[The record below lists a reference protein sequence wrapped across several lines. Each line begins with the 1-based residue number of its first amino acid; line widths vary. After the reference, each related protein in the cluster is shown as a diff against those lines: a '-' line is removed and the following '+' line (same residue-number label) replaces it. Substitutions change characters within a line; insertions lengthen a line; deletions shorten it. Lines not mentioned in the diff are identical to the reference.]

1 MLKVAILDDY
11 QNVSQQFVD
20 IEKLSGKYE
29 FKIFSKPFID
39 EAEAIEQLSDF
50 EALLI
55 MRERTP
61 ITKNLID
68 NLTKLKFVIT
78 SGLRNR
84 SIDLDTAKKRKII
97 VCGTEIN
104 SNPTPELTWSLIL
117 GLARNFKEEID
128 NMYQG
133 YWQTTLGVELKG
145 KILGLVGLGRVGSE
159 VAKVGKAFGMEV
171 MAWSENLNLDKCKE
185 LNVLPCSKDDLIK
198 NSDFLSIHVQGGERY
213 KDCITIKE
221 LDKMK
226 KTAFLI
232 NTSRGGVLNERDAT
246 HTLTLRKD
254 IHLVLDVF
262 EGEPRAEPALVR
274 VTHLITPHIAGYSRR
289 AKHLAARQV
298 AKALVGFFELD
309 IPQSNESA
317 DSIDQMRLELVTGK
331 PDEVWQVAL
340 QCFDLRAISDSFK
353 RGVRQGDSEGIFD
366 YLRKQCSGR
375 PEYAEYSAG
384 GQMTVQTSDYLAGL
398 GFALDRESGRS
409 ELVTRS

>member
-29 FKIFSKPFID
+29 FKIFSEAFAD
-39 EAEAIEQLSDF
+39 EADAIEQLSDF

-84 SIDLDTAKKRKII
+84 SIDLETAKKRKII
-97 VCGTEIN
+97 VCGTEMNI
-104 SNPTPELTWSLIL
+104 NPTPELTWSLIL

-145 KILGLVGLGRVGSE
+145 KILGLIGLGRVGTE
-159 VAKVGKAFGMEV
+159 VAKIGKAFGMEV

-213 KDCITIKE
+213 KNCITIKE

-232 NTSRGGVLNERDAT
+232 NTSRGPIVNEDDLIVALST
-246 HTLTLRKD
+246 NE
-254 IHLVLDVF
+254 IAGAGLDVY
-262 EGEPRAEPALVR
+262 EKEPLPENNKLRFLPNAL
-274 VTHLITPHIAGYSRR
+274 LTPHIGYVTAENYSIFYT
-289 AKHLAARQV
+289 QMIE
-298 AKALVGFFELD
+298 ALEACVD
-309 IPQSNESA
+309 
-317 DSIDQMRLELVTGK
+317 GK
-331 PDEVWQVAL
+331 PIRVIE
-340 QCFDLRAISDSFK
+340 
-353 RGVRQGDSEGIFD
+353 
-366 YLRKQCSGR
+366 
-375 PEYAEYSAG
+375 
-384 GQMTVQTSDYLAGL
+384 
-398 GFALDRESGRS
+398 
-409 ELVTRS
+409 